1 MTIDKALMVMG
12 GSIVMISALLSKY
25 HDPMWIW
32 LTIFV
37 GFNMVQSSFT
47 GFCPP
52 GSIMKKMG
60 MKSEAEK
67 AKESSS

>member
-12 GSIVMISALLSKY
+12 GSIVFISALLSRY
-25 HDPMWIW
+25 HDPAWIW

-37 GFNMVQSSFT
+37 GFNLVQSSFT

-52 GSIMKKMG
+52 AFVMKKMG

-67 AKESSS
+67 ARESL